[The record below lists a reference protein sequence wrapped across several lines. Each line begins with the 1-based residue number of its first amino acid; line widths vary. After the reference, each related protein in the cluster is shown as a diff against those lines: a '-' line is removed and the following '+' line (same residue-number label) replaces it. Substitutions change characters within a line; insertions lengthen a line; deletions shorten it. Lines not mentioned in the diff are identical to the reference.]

1 MSLVLLLFPFS
12 LFVSRGLTELQVD
25 FKNQY
30 LASGE
35 PHPVTKL
42 SLDKVLKLVKDAFA
56 SATERHIE
64 VGDGLE
70 IYIVDSNGVR
80 VERSELKKD

>member
-1 MSLVLLLFPFS
+1 VTFH
-12 LFVSRGLTELQVD
+12 
-25 FKNQY
+25 NQY
-30 LASGE
+30 LANGE
-35 PHPVTKL
+35 PHPLTQL
-42 SLDKVLKLVKDAFA
+42 PLDKVVKIVKDAFA

-70 IYIVDSNGVR
+70 IYIVDRNGVR

>member
-1 MSLVLLLFPFS
+1 MA
-12 LFVSRGLTELQVD
+12 T
-25 FKNQY
+25 
-30 LASGE
+30 GE
-35 PHPVTKL
+35 AHPITKL
-42 SLDKVLKLVKDAFA
+42 PLDTVLKIVKDAFA

-70 IYIVDSNGVR
+70 VYVIDVNGVR

>member
-1 MSLVLLLFPFS
+1 MTFH
-12 LFVSRGLTELQVD
+12 
-25 FKNQY
+25 NQY

-35 PHPVTKL
+35 PHPLTQL
-42 SLDKVLKLVKDAFA
+42 PLEKVVKIVKDAFA

-70 IYIVDSNGVR
+70 IYIVDRNGVR

>member
-1 MSLVLLLFPFS
+1 VN
-12 LFVSRGLTELQVD
+12 

-30 LASGE
+30 KSNGE
-35 PHPVTKL
+35 PHPITALPLERVI
-42 SLDKVLKLVKDAFA
+42 KLVKDAFA

-70 IYIVDSNGVR
+70 IYIVDKFGIR
-80 VERSELKKD
+80 IERSELKKD

>member
-1 MSLVLLLFPFS
+1 
-12 LFVSRGLTELQVD
+12 
-25 FKNQY
+25 
-30 LASGE
+30 LANGE

-42 SLDKVLKLVKDAFA
+42 PLERVVKIVKDAFA

-70 IYIVDSNGVR
+70 IYIVDKDGVR

>member
-1 MSLVLLLFPFS
+1 M
-12 LFVSRGLTELQVD
+12 
-25 FKNQY
+25 
-30 LASGE
+30 ASGE

-42 SLDKVLKLVKDAFA
+42 PLEQVIKLVKDAFA

-70 IYIVDSNGVR
+70 IYIVDSTGVR
-80 VERSELKKD
+80 IERSELKKD

>member
-1 MSLVLLLFPFS
+1 
-12 LFVSRGLTELQVD
+12 VD

-30 LASGE
+30 LANGE
-35 PHPVTKL
+35 PHPATKL
-42 SLDKVLKLVKDAFA
+42 PLERVLKIVKDVFA

-70 IYIVDSNGVR
+70 IYIVDNNGVR

>member
-1 MSLVLLLFPFS
+1 
-12 LFVSRGLTELQVD
+12 
-25 FKNQY
+25 
-30 LASGE
+30 
-35 PHPVTKL
+35 VTKL
-42 SLDKVLKLVKDAFA
+42 PLNQVIKLVKDAFA

-70 IYIVDSNGVR
+70 IYIVDSDGVR